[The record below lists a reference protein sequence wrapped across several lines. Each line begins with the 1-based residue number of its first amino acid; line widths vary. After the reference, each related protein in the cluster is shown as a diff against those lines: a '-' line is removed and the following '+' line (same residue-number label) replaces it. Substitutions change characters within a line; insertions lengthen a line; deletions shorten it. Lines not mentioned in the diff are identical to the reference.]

1 MRTRNVPRVFASVA
15 WLGLVAL
22 GGCDDGSSG
31 PGLRSWRVSPGT
43 NSTDAPWGVAID
55 ATGRVLVSEMFGHA
69 VDVYTAT
76 GTPVTSWGS
85 HGTGN
90 GEFDGP
96 KYVDTDGSGNVYVAD
111 PGNHRIQ
118 KFSSTGAYLTQW
130 GSYGT
135 GDGQFEAPTG
145 IEVDVARGVVYV
157 VDSGRDRI
165 ETFDLDG
172 HYLAQ
177 WGSRGTGDGQF
188 RFLDLEGGGNQG
200 PEGDVALDA
209 AGNLLVVD
217 NWNHRVQ
224 RFAPNGTYLG
234 QWGSAGSGPGLFL
247 YPSGIAVA
255 PDGTVV
261 VTDNAQPH
269 NEAGNVS
276 RLMRFDAS
284 GAFLEEMRFPPIA
297 GGPVQSLGVDID
309 STGLVYVI
317 QGDSVVVYDL

>member
-1 MRTRNVPRVFASVA
+1 MRTPLRLMVAVASMCTGLLAVGQLATVA
-15 WLGLVAL
+15 GAADEAQPTAVI
-22 GGCDDGSSG
+22 
-31 PGLRSWRVSPGT
+31 RS
-43 NSTDAPWGVAID
+43 
-55 ATGRVLVSEMFGHA
+55 
-69 VDVYTAT
+69 
-76 GTPVTSWGS
+76 
-85 HGTGN
+85 
-90 GEFDGP
+90 
-96 KYVDTDGSGNVYVAD
+96 VDTTAYPDVEVVVQHNLPSNTGGNVNVNGTTVTDIRAAALAD
-111 PGNHRIQ
+111 
-118 KFSSTGAYLTQW
+118 SGAK
-130 GSYGT
+130 
-135 GDGQFEAPTG
+135 
-145 IEVDVARGVVYV
+145 VGVVYV
-157 VDSGRDRI
+157 VDSGHDRI

-224 RFAPNGTYLG
+224 RFAPSGTYLG
-234 QWGSAGSGPGLFL
+234 QWGSPGSGPGLFL
-247 YPSGIAVA
+247 YPCGIAVA